1 VNADCKH
8 LHVRVTFDRTGS
20 TIAGL
25 WMPNQAERQASWET
39 VVEFATR
46 ITLVPLRENEGL
58 LNEALGSL
66 FSLFSEVRGILR
78 RNGPDV
84 ALDRRGELSYALLA
98 GHLLNQI
105 LRPVNAY
112 WHPRLEQWL
121 QTRPAGMGELEREQQ
136 WSQHGV
142 LLRLLDDIRQPLS
155 GFARVFAEASG
166 SEEFLRAQLDNET
179 RLFEQLRR
187 QQVQGDV

>member
-1 VNADCKH
+1 
-8 LHVRVTFDRTGS
+8 
-20 TIAGL
+20 
-25 WMPNQAERQASWET
+25 

-121 QTRPAGMGELEREQQ
+121 QTRPTGMGELEREQQ

-187 QQVQGDV
+187 EQVQEDV